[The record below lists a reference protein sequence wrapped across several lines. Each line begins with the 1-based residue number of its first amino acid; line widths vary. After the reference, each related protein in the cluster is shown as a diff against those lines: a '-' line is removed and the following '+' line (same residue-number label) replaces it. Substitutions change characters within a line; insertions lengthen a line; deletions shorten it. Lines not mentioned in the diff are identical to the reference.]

1 MADELS
7 YGELVE
13 KIKELEEANKVAGL
27 FKKEVEFILKQI
39 PDVIFR
45 LNEKGVV
52 TFINDAV
59 ELYGFKPDEVI
70 GENIFDFVHPE
81 DVDRVKNRL
90 QERRTG
96 DRATKD
102 HEIRMF
108 TKSGKERTFETR
120 AGMPLEHSFLVSAEG
135 MYSKSVPLQKSP
147 DTHLFYQGTHGI
159 GRDVTGYT
167 VEEFHNDNRLWFKII
182 QPEDET
188 ILRGVFQKLIQGKP
202 LREQYRIITK
212 EDRVRWVETRISP
225 VRDDKD
231 ALVYFDGIMMEITER
246 KKNEEELR
254 EEKETSQRYLDV
266 ANVILVAI
274 DKEQKVVSRGIL
286 MPGSAMECVLTV

>member
-96 DRATKD
+96 ERATKD
-102 HEIRMF
+102 LEIRMF
-108 TKSGKERTFETR
+108 TKSGEERTFETR
-120 AGMPLEHSFLVSAEG
+120 AGMPLEHSFLVSTEG
-135 MYSKSVPLQKSP
+135 MY
-147 DTHLFYQGTHGI
+147 
-159 GRDVTGYT
+159 RA
-167 VEEFHNDNRLWFKII
+167 
-182 QPEDET
+182 
-188 ILRGVFQKLIQGKP
+188 
-202 LREQYRIITK
+202 
-212 EDRVRWVETRISP
+212 
-225 VRDDKD
+225 D
-231 ALVYFDGIMMEITER
+231 A
-246 KKNEEELR
+246 
-254 EEKETSQRYLDV
+254 
-266 ANVILVAI
+266 
-274 DKEQKVVSRGIL
+274 
-286 MPGSAMECVLTV
+286 